1 MSNKKTII
9 SYIRKKI
16 FNFYDLHLFIKIKM
30 SNFIKLNLTNQKN
43 KIMSDFQLIE
53 KEEVAS
59 LKFPDKDVMSDKDD
73 VIQRKLDLERALT
86 LGNLEHL
93 KIKIFFED
101 DSSKRVAETTVWGIT
116 ADEVILKKGVV
127 IPIKRIHKII

>member
-116 ADEVILKKGVV
+116 ADEKKKKKGVV

>member
-16 FNFYDLHLFIKIKM
+16 FNFYDLHLFIKIKI